1 MANRKATPEEAAE
14 LLPKERLAAVPAAP
28 GFFVSKSGF
37 VYHVWLSR
45 TGWRT
50 TRLKTMR
57 HSGGY
62 PQAQIGYTT
71 GRRLVKVHKLVAA
84 AFLPPPRPGQ
94 YLIRHLDDVPT
105 NCAARNLRWGGQVQN
120 QVDAKRNG
128 RRLGRPTTYP
138 DETIEAIRKD
148 KAAGDRTVDVARRH
162 KVSPQLVCDVIAGRR
177 RKG

>member
-1 MANRKATPEEAAE
+1 MAHRKATSAEAAE
-14 LLPKERLAAVPAAP
+14 LLPRERLAAVPDAP
-28 GFFVSKSGF
+28 GFFVSRSGF

-45 TGWRT
+45 TGWRV
-50 TRLKTMR
+50 TRLKTIR
-57 HSGGY
+57 HSRGY
-62 PQAQIGYTT
+62 PQAQIGYTS

-105 NCAARNLRWGGQVQN
+105 NCAARNLRWGGQKQN
-120 QVDAKRNG
+120 QADAKRNG
-128 RRLGRPTTYP
+128 RRTGRPPKYS
-138 DETIEAIRKD
+138 DAVIAAIRRD
-148 KAAGDRTVDVARRH
+148 RAAGDRTVDVARRH